1 MPLPGEIPAE
11 ANKDELP
18 RDEWDR
24 LPGGLEDDLDRVRAQ
39 TVDRFND
46 VVVSPNWPQERHE
59 QFADEIRDGAD
70 GRHHH
75 EPNQQD
81 RRETQDRV
89 DQGGV
94 DQRHDDKEAGK
105 SVEGEPALVV
115 RRNALADQRAT
126 WERMPTPAGRRV
138 RPTRRTRAHRR
149 GCSGWSSAHLSPGGN
164 AGAAG

>member
-24 LPGGLEDDLDRVRAQ
+24 LPGGLEDDLDRFRAQ

-46 VVVSPNWPQERHE
+46 VVVSPNRPQERHE

-70 GRHHH
+70 GRDHHQ
-75 EPNQQD
+75 PNPQD
-81 RRETQDRV
+81 RQETRMRV

-94 DQRHDDKEAGK
+94 AMRHDTKEAANP
-105 SVEGEPALVV
+105 V
-115 RRNALADQRAT
+115 
-126 WERMPTPAGRRV
+126 
-138 RPTRRTRAHRR
+138 
-149 GCSGWSSAHLSPGGN
+149 
-164 AGAAG
+164 